1 MRPHLP
7 AAETH
12 MRRIVEAAVLI
23 LFVSA
28 GVLLVLGKLPLPR
41 PREDLL
47 DLLPAG
53 AADVR
58 SSPCLTCPADCPF
71 AGEPA
76 DAHEVTPQDLAP
88 VDGELHRDDV
98 LVDVYAL
105 PRDVPLP
112 GGTVVGIRS
121 AVVDGQARL
130 WVDIATASSV
140 PETAQWYR
148 RQARA
153 AGWEPLQDQPAL
165 VLDAVFLSLERAD
178 RTMHVMIGSGEA
190 VTRVFVD
197 HPDPR

>member
-1 MRPHLP
+1 
-7 AAETH
+7 
-12 MRRIVEAAVLI
+12 MRRIMEVAVLI

-28 GVLLVLGKLPLPR
+28 GILLVLGKLPLPR

-47 DLLPAG
+47 HLLPAG
-53 AADVR
+53 AADTG

-76 DAHEVTPQDLAP
+76 EAHKVGAQDPATVNGKLQ
-88 VDGELHRDDV
+88 GDDV
-98 LVDVYAL
+98 LADVYAW
-105 PRDVPLP
+105 PPDVPLP
-112 GGTVVGIRS
+112 GGTVVGIRP
-121 AVVDGQARL
+121 AVVDAQGRL

-153 AGWEPLQDQPAL
+153 TGWEPVQDRPAL
-165 VLDAVFLSLERAD
+165 VPDAVFLSLERAD
-178 RTMHVMIGSGEA
+178 RRMHVMIGSGGA

>member
-1 MRPHLP
+1 MRRHLP

-12 MRRIVEAAVLI
+12 MRRIVEVAVLI

-28 GVLLVLGKLPLPR
+28 GALLVFGKLPLPR

-76 DAHEVTPQDLAP
+76 DAHDIAAQELAP
-88 VDGELHRDDV
+88 VDGKLHGDEV
-98 LVDVYAL
+98 LADVYAW

-112 GGTVVGIRS
+112 GGTVVGIRP

-130 WVDIATASSV
+130 WVDIASASSV
-140 PETAQWYR
+140 PETAEWYR

-165 VLDAVFLSLERAD
+165 VPDAVFLSLRRAD
-178 RTMHVMIGSGEA
+178 RTMHVMIESGEA
-190 VTRVFVD
+190 ATRVFVD
-197 HPDPR
+197 HPDSR